1 MAGDLFVGNGVD
13 GQIVRI
19 TDGGNTVMNPW
30 VDLPGDNNGLMRGS
44 LFVDRWGVLGGD
56 LVVVTTN
63 GQVWRITA
71 AGVPTAVG
79 PGAPGVHLE
88 GLAVVPNAPAR
99 YGPLAG
105 KIIAGAE
112 AVGLLYAF
120 ATDGTFVT
128 YNTGVKVEDIDIVPI
143 KENFFG
149 VNFGTSKLLGA
160 AADQWRTMVGD
171 IVLTDETVVAG
182 TSGLSVLR
190 WDGTMLT
197 AVPIPLDA
205 TSATVA
211 QWEHV
216 TFAPAGIVEV
226 PPID

>member
-1 MAGDLFVGNGVD
+1 M
-13 GQIVRI
+13 
-19 TDGGNTVMNPW
+19 
-30 VDLPGDNNGLMRGS
+30 
-44 LFVDRWGVLGGD
+44 
-56 LVVVTTN
+56 
-63 GQVWRITA
+63 
-71 AGVPTAVG
+71 
-79 PGAPGVHLE
+79 
-88 GLAVVPNAPAR
+88 
-99 YGPLAG
+99 
-105 KIIAGAE
+105 
-112 AVGLLYAF
+112 GLLYAF
-120 ATDGTFVT
+120 SPSDGTFVT

-190 WDGTMLT
+190 WDGAMLT
-197 AVPIPLDA
+197 AVPIPLDP